1 MGVLVQQHST
11 TLQYTTE
18 VGCHSGEWYHRSRN
32 HLLPGQQGKSQHAL
46 GAQGNNYSQ
55 AQCATTILPQHSHT
69 CNDPPNTTTTT
80 IWASGQLSLRLF
92 QVSWGLIALTSNDV
106 DLGSSTPPPDMLTD
120 HVVFFIHLCFAEK
133 FDYWRYMSTRGV
145 NNVCGHVLY
154 FPPHEY

>member
-46 GAQGNNYSQ
+46 GAQGNNYYQ
-55 AQCATTILPQHSHT
+55 AQCATTILSQHSHT

-80 IWASGQLSLRLF
+80 IWASGQLSLRLL
-92 QVSWGLIALTSNDV
+92 QVCWGLIV
-106 DLGSSTPPPDMLTD
+106 LGFEWCRSGEFDTAAWHAYWTC
-120 HVVFFIHLCFAEK
+120 VVFSPLMFCWEVWLLAIH
-133 FDYWRYMSTRGV
+133 V
-145 NNVCGHVLY
+145 NSWC
-154 FPPHEY
+154 